1 MTVERRT
8 WWRDAA
14 LVFAAAL
21 ALRLLFN
28 WGFVTN
34 KAHPDIASMYQ
45 YSLRVAQGIY
55 YGAGAYWPPGFIF
68 LSGGLIRL
76 FGPEGYWTAVRYL
89 QALLGA
95 ATCALGCAIG
105 RAAFGSRSAGLLG
118 GLGLA
123 VYLPLIY
130 YTGLAFSETL
140 FLFFLMAAVYY
151 LYRLARTQAVRDAA
165 AAGFLL
171 GLATL
176 TRPVSLLVPVLVL
189 PWYWLLWGRR
199 LRPVLG
205 RVLLMGAV
213 LLLTLLPWVV
223 RNYIVTGDLVL
234 VDVNGG
240 INFYIGHNE
249 RANGTWV
256 DMGQKTDAVIILG
269 GSPEGAGS
277 ATAAAWSLS
286 GRIRAGSWSWPGP
299 SSSGSG
305 PNLRTG
311 TSPATPESGACLTW
325 SRPSGV
331 LWLWPEPSLPGGAG
345 AARSFSSSLS
355 STTTP
360 SSWPS
365 TTPPATAW
373 WWSLSGCSLPPAGR
387 PRCCFGSA
395 AFSSRRPPY
404 PGGIFLKK
412 SWMTRR
418 LFATMKLG
426 PNTQRGENRGCL
438 AFARN
443 ATAETR

>member
-1 MTVERRT
+1 MERRT

-269 GSPEGAGS
+269 GSPEGGRLGYRRGLEFIRTHPRRELELAWTKFKWFWTKPSDWYITRYARERGLPHLEPPVWGALAVAGAILTRRRWRGTLFLVLFILYYNAIIVAIYYAS
-277 ATAAAWSLS
+277 RYRLVVEPFWVLLTA
-286 GRIRAGSWSWPGP
+286 
-299 SSSGSG
+299 
-305 PNLRTG
+305 
-311 TSPATPESGACLTW
+311 
-325 SRPSGV
+325 
-331 LWLWPEPSLPGGAG
+331 GGA
-345 AARSFSSSLS
+345 AEVLLRL
-355 STTTP
+355 
-360 SSWPS
+360 
-365 TTPPATAW
+365 
-373 WWSLSGCSLPPAGR
+373 
-387 PRCCFGSA
+387 
-395 AFSSRRPPY
+395 RRV
-404 PGGIFLKK
+404 LE
-412 SWMTRR
+412 S
-418 LFATMKLG
+418 
-426 PNTQRGENRGCL
+426 
-438 AFARN
+438 
-443 ATAETR
+443 

>member
-55 YGAGAYWPPGFIF
+55 YGEGAYWPPGFIF

-95 ATCALGCAIG
+95 ATCALGYAIG
-105 RAAFGSRSAGLLG
+105 RAAFGSRLAGLLG

-151 LYRLARTQAVRDAA
+151 LYRLARTQAVREAA

-205 RVLLMGAV
+205 RVLIMGAV

-269 GSPEGAGS
+269 GSPEGGKLGYRRGLEFIRTHPRRELELAWTKFKWFWTKPADWYIGKYARERGLPYLEPPVWGALAVLGALLTRRRWRGTLFLVLFILYYNAIIVAIYYAS
-277 ATAAAWSLS
+277 RYRLVVEPFWVLLTA
-286 GRIRAGSWSWPGP
+286 
-299 SSSGSG
+299 
-305 PNLRTG
+305 
-311 TSPATPESGACLTW
+311 
-325 SRPSGV
+325 
-331 LWLWPEPSLPGGAG
+331 GGA
-345 AARSFSSSLS
+345 AEVL
-355 STTTP
+355 
-360 SSWPS
+360 
-365 TTPPATAW
+365 
-373 WWSLSGCSLPPAGR
+373 L
-387 PRCCFGSA
+387 
-395 AFSSRRPPY
+395 
-404 PGGIFLKK
+404 
-412 SWMTRR
+412 R
-418 LFATMKLG
+418 LCRVL
-426 PNTQRGENRGCL
+426 ES
-438 AFARN
+438 
-443 ATAETR
+443 

>member
-269 GSPEGAGS
+269 GSPEGGRLGYRRGLEFIRTHPRRELELAWTKFKWFWTKPSDWYITRYARERGLPHLEPPVWGALAVAGAILTRRRWRGTLFLVLFILYYNAIIVAIYYAS
-277 ATAAAWSLS
+277 RYRLVVEPFWVLLTA
-286 GRIRAGSWSWPGP
+286 
-299 SSSGSG
+299 
-305 PNLRTG
+305 
-311 TSPATPESGACLTW
+311 
-325 SRPSGV
+325 
-331 LWLWPEPSLPGGAG
+331 GGA
-345 AARSFSSSLS
+345 AEVLLRL
-355 STTTP
+355 
-360 SSWPS
+360 
-365 TTPPATAW
+365 
-373 WWSLSGCSLPPAGR
+373 
-387 PRCCFGSA
+387 
-395 AFSSRRPPY
+395 RRV
-404 PGGIFLKK
+404 LE
-412 SWMTRR
+412 S
-418 LFATMKLG
+418 
-426 PNTQRGENRGCL
+426 
-438 AFARN
+438 
-443 ATAETR
+443 